1 MKPKATILVVEDDAA
16 MRTGLR
22 DNLEFEGYVTLG
34 AGDVATGLAQA
45 TAHRPDLILLD
56 ITLPD
61 GSGLALC
68 TQLRAQGYRGP
79 ILMLTARAE
88 EMDRVIGLETGADDY
103 VVKPFS
109 LRELLARV
117 HAHLRRL
124 TRVSPPLE
132 EVRVGVATVDFARH
146 VLTRDGLALET
157 SAREFE
163 LLRFLVMQRGQTVSR
178 DTLLAEVWGH
188 SEDLITRAV
197 DNFIVR
203 LRKKIEP
210 DPAHPQFLLTVHGAG
225 YKLIEQPDAPQ
236 AVD

>member
-1 MKPKATILVVEDDAA
+1 MKPKGTILVVEDDPA

-22 DNLEFEGYVTLG
+22 DNLEFEGYLTLG
-34 AGDVATGLAQA
+34 AADLASGLNQA
-45 TAHRPDLILLD
+45 TSHRPDLILLD

-61 GSGLALC
+61 GSGLTLC
-68 TQLRAQGYRGP
+68 RQLRTQGYRGP
-79 ILMLTARAE
+79 IIMLTARAE

-124 TRVSPPLE
+124 ARDNALPEETRIGAAL
-132 EVRVGVATVDFARH
+132 VDFARH
-146 VLTRDGLALET
+146 VLIRDGVALET

-163 LLRFLVMQRGQTVSR
+163 LLRYLVAHRGQTVSR

-188 SEDLITRAV
+188 SEELITRAV

-225 YKLIEQPDAPQ
+225 YKLIEQPDAG
-236 AVD
+236 